1 MRSLKKLV
9 EVYEKNFSQY
19 GDNNKGVGWKSKKA
33 ANKRYQ
39 VVSTEIKKYTQLL
52 SDAEWEG
59 RIDDISFITKQ
70 LDHYKKLMADGQLY
84 EPKF

>member
-1 MRSLKKLV
+1 MCSLMEITKEKIEKLK
-9 EVYEKNFSQY
+9 EEKHLIC
-19 GDNNKGVGWKSKKA
+19 
-33 ANKRYQ
+33 
-39 VVSTEIKKYTQLL
+39 VSTEIKKYMQLL

>member
-1 MRSLKKLV
+1 MCSLMDMTQ
-9 EVYEKNFSQY
+9 EKMKEWRDKNLICIET
-19 GDNNKGVGWKSKKA
+19 
-33 ANKRYQ
+33 Q
-39 VVSTEIKKYTQLL
+39 VKKYTQLL

-59 RIDDISFITKQ
+59 RTDDVSFLQKQ

>member
-1 MRSLKKLV
+1 MCSLMEITKEKIEKLK
-9 EVYEKNFSQY
+9 EEKHLIC
-19 GDNNKGVGWKSKKA
+19 
-33 ANKRYQ
+33 
-39 VVSTEIKKYTQLL
+39 VSSEIKKYTQLL

-70 LDHYKKLMADGQLY
+70 LDHYKKLMVDGQLY

>member
-1 MRSLKKLV
+1 MCSLMDITQEKMKEWRDKNLICIET
-9 EVYEKNFSQY
+9 EV
-19 GDNNKGVGWKSKKA
+19 
-33 ANKRYQ
+33 
-39 VVSTEIKKYTQLL
+39 KKYTQLL

-59 RIDDISFITKQ
+59 RTDDVSFIQKQ

>member
-1 MRSLKKLV
+1 MCSLMEITKEKIEKLK
-9 EVYEKNFSQY
+9 EEKHLIC
-19 GDNNKGVGWKSKKA
+19 
-33 ANKRYQ
+33 
-39 VVSTEIKKYTQLL
+39 VSTEIKKYTQLL

-59 RIDDISFITKQ
+59 RTDNVSFIQKQ

>member
-1 MRSLKKLV
+1 EEFMCSLMDMTQEKMKEWRDKNLICIET
-9 EVYEKNFSQY
+9 EV
-19 GDNNKGVGWKSKKA
+19 
-33 ANKRYQ
+33 
-39 VVSTEIKKYTQLL
+39 KKYTQLL

-59 RIDDISFITKQ
+59 RTDDVSFLQKQ

>member
-1 MRSLKKLV
+1 MCSLMDMTQEKMKEWRDKNLICIET
-9 EVYEKNFSQY
+9 EV
-19 GDNNKGVGWKSKKA
+19 
-33 ANKRYQ
+33 
-39 VVSTEIKKYTQLL
+39 KKYTQLL

-59 RIDDISFITKQ
+59 RTDDVSFLQKQ

>member
-1 MRSLKKLV
+1 MCSLMDMTQ
-9 EVYEKNFSQY
+9 EKMKEWRDKNLICIET
-19 GDNNKGVGWKSKKA
+19 
-33 ANKRYQ
+33 Q
-39 VVSTEIKKYTQLL
+39 VKKYTELL

-59 RIDDISFITKQ
+59 RTDDVSFIQKQ

>member
-1 MRSLKKLV
+1 MDMTQEKMKEWRDKNLICIET
-9 EVYEKNFSQY
+9 EV
-19 GDNNKGVGWKSKKA
+19 
-33 ANKRYQ
+33 
-39 VVSTEIKKYTQLL
+39 KKYTQLL

-59 RIDDISFITKQ
+59 RTDDVSFIQKQ

>member
-1 MRSLKKLV
+1 MCSLMEITKEKIEKLK
-9 EVYEKNFSQY
+9 EEKHLIC
-19 GDNNKGVGWKSKKA
+19 
-33 ANKRYQ
+33 
-39 VVSTEIKKYTQLL
+39 VSTEIKKYTQLL

-59 RIDDISFITKQ
+59 RTDDVSFIQKQ

>member
-1 MRSLKKLV
+1 MCSLMDMTQEKMKEWRDKNLICIET
-9 EVYEKNFSQY
+9 EV
-19 GDNNKGVGWKSKKA
+19 
-33 ANKRYQ
+33 
-39 VVSTEIKKYTQLL
+39 KKYTQLL

-59 RIDDISFITKQ
+59 RTDDVSFIQKQ

>member
-1 MRSLKKLV
+1 MCSLMDMTQ
-9 EVYEKNFSQY
+9 EKMKEWRDKNLICIET
-19 GDNNKGVGWKSKKA
+19 
-33 ANKRYQ
+33 Q
-39 VVSTEIKKYTQLL
+39 VKKYTQLL

-59 RIDDISFITKQ
+59 RTDDVSFIQKQ